1 LTEAGKNFLKFYVR
15 DTGIGI
21 DKIHHDTIFNI
32 FRQIDDTHTRKFGGM
47 GIGLSI
53 AKKTVEHMGGRIW
66 VESEHKKG
74 SIFYFTIPVNPNK
87 KVDKF
92 EPKYKPSGME
102 KLFSGKTVLIAE
114 DERSNFEFLNILL
127 TRINIRVLWAQNGL
141 EAVNL
146 CDIDPS
152 INLVLMDIKMPLM
165 NGLEATRLIK
175 SKRPHLPVIAQSAY
189 AMTSD
194 IKEAELAGCD
204 EYLSKPI
211 KISQVTGLVE
221 KYL

>member
-1 LTEAGKNFLKFYVR
+1 
-15 DTGIGI
+15 
-21 DKIHHDTIFNI
+21 
-32 FRQIDDTHTRKFGGM
+32 M

-53 AKKTVEHMGGRIW
+53 AKKTVEYMGGRIW

-74 SIFYFTIPVNPNK
+74 SVFYFTIPVIPDKN
-87 KVDKF
+87 VDKF
-92 EPKYKPSGME
+92 EPKNKTSGME
-102 KLFSGKTVLIAE
+102 KIYVGKTVLIAE

-127 TRINIRVLWAQNGL
+127 TRIDIRVLWAQNGM
-141 EAVNL
+141 EAVNF
-146 CDIDPS
+146 CEIDPT

-165 NGLEATRLIK
+165 NGLEATKLIK

-194 IKEAELAGCD
+194 IREAKLAGCD

-211 KISQVTGLVE
+211 KISQITDMVE